1 MLQSVSAHVQL
12 SVTLSH
18 EFIVLSAHAF
28 AVGLLFSG
36 SVPPSTFTLRGHHAL
51 LLSLSF
57 ISYLQLAVHVN
68 HELGVKLILPLST
81 VNVQPIWSEICQV
94 KVGFHLSSVLF

>member
-28 AVGLLFSG
+28 AVGLLFHGVQLTVTCTS
-36 SVPPSTFTLRGHHAL
+36 SYSDHNHLLSFTLNLYTVVAVGDTVKSCADHTTLHHVDH
-51 LLSLSF
+51 S
-57 ISYLQLAVHVN
+57 
-68 HELGVKLILPLST
+68 
-81 VNVQPIWSEICQV
+81 
-94 KVGFHLSSVLF
+94 